1 MRVLILHSR
10 YQSGAASGENQVVR
24 DEAAL
29 LREGGHR
36 VWMHAPTT
44 RSVRRRD
51 RAKAGASALWS
62 ASTAAA
68 VARTVRTHDIDV
80 VHVHNLFPNLSPAVL
95 RAASAGG
102 AAVVMTLHNYRLV
115 CLPADL
121 LRDGR
126 VCEAC
131 VGRLPWRGVA
141 YRCYRDSILGSATL
155 AGSLA
160 LHRGIRSFEAVDRFL
175 AVSPFVKAKHAEAGI
190 PADRIL
196 VKPNFAWP
204 VERREG
210 PGDAFLYLGRLAPE
224 KGVGTLLRAW
234 ALGAP
239 GRLLVVGDGPE
250 AAELRRTAPAGVDF
264 LGQVPHVE
272 VPPLLARARAILV
285 PSRWY
290 EAAPRGI
297 VEAFAAGVPVIASSI
312 GALREIVQ
320 DGVSGV
326 LVPVDD
332 ASEWSTSAARLMD
345 ERTSVQLGEGAWRSW
360 DRCYRPDVALGT
372 LEDAYADALAAR
384 EARRLGAGGAA

>member
-1 MRVLILHSR
+1 MRILILHSR
-10 YQSGAASGENQVVR
+10 YLSGAASGENQVVR

-36 VWMHAPTT
+36 VWVHTPTT
-44 RSVRRRD
+44 RSERRRD
-51 RAKAGASALWS
+51 RMTAGASAVWS
-62 ASTAAA
+62 VSTSAA
-68 VARTVRTHDIDV
+68 VRRIVRSHDIDV

-95 RAASAGG
+95 RAARAGG

-131 VGRLPWRGVA
+131 VGRMPWRGVA
-141 YRCYRDSILGSATL
+141 YRCYRDSVLASATL

-175 AVSPFVKAKHAEAGI
+175 AVSQFVKAKHVEAGI
-190 PADRIL
+190 PAREIL

-204 VERREG
+204 VERRDG
-210 PGDAFLYLGRLAPE
+210 PGEVFLYLGRLAPE
-224 KGVGTLLRAW
+224 KGVRTLLRAW
-234 ALGAP
+234 ALGSP
-239 GRLLVVGDGPE
+239 GKLLVVGDGPE
-250 AAELRRTAPAGVDF
+250 AAELRRTAPPGVEF
-264 LGQVPHVE
+264 LGQVPGEE
-272 VPPLLARARAILV
+272 VPPLLARARALLV

-297 VEAFAAGVPVIASSI
+297 VEAFAAGVPVIASGI
-312 GALREIVQ
+312 GALREIVE
-320 DGVSGV
+320 DGVSGM

-332 ASEWSTSAARLMD
+332 ASAWSSTAARLMD
-345 ERTSVQLGEGAWRSW
+345 DEISVGLGEGAWASW
-360 DRCYRPDVALGT
+360 SRWYRPDAALEA

-384 EARRLGAGGAA
+384 EARRAERRRAS